1 MYYFS
6 GGSNIVLSSG
16 GHYDMDGL
24 VDHMYKLFW
33 SADHMFYG
41 SSGSHVGGFNNHMS
55 YGFGG
60 SHFGRY
66 GG

>member
-24 VDHMYKLFW
+24 VDHIY
-33 SADHMFYG
+33 
-41 SSGSHVGGFNNHMS
+41 
-55 YGFGG
+55 
-60 SHFGRY
+60 R
-66 GG
+66 